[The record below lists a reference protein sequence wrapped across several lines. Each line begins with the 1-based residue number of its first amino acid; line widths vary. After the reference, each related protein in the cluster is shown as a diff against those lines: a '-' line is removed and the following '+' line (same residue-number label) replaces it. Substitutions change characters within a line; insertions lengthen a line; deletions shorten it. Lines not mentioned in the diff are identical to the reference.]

1 MSKTLAIL
9 NPFSG
14 RGRAAKLFPQVET
27 ELKRAGIEYDLA
39 RTRTALHAI
48 QLAWEAHADGYERI
62 IALGGDG
69 LAHEIVNGLMRAS
82 QEGETIALGV
92 IPLGTGNDFN
102 KMVPP
107 ACRVGQTHDNWRA
120 AINTI
125 ARGKTDLFDIGR
137 IVGDHPTPGHPHPH
151 YFDNGMDVGFG
162 ALVAKHAGSVPSFL
176 QGTSMY
182 LAAVFKTLA
191 NYQVPRL
198 KITLDDGTTIEQRS
212 TMTAIANGRCFGGG
226 FWIAPEAMPDDGQ
239 FDLMIARGLG
249 RAGILALVPRVMQ
262 GTHLT
267 HPAVRMTRA
276 ARIVIDSPD
285 PLVVEAD
292 GELPFLEAHHLE
304 IELLPRRLRLIV

>member
-1 MSKTLAIL
+1 MPKTLAIL

-27 ELKRAGIEYDLA
+27 ELKHAGIEYELA
-39 RTRTALHAI
+39 TTRNALHAI
-48 QLAWEAHADGYERI
+48 ELAQDAHVVGYARI
-62 IALGGDG
+62 LAIGGDG
-69 LAHEIVNGLMRAS
+69 LVHEIINGLLRAS
-82 QEGETIALGV
+82 GEGETIPLGI

-102 KMVPP
+102 KMMPP
-107 ACRVGQTHDNWRA
+107 ACRVGQTHDDWHV
-120 AINTI
+120 AIQTI
-125 ARGKTDLFDIGR
+125 ARGETDLFDVGR
-137 IVGDHPTPGHPHPH
+137 IVGDNPLPGQPHPH

-162 ALVAKHAGSVPSFL
+162 ALVAKHASSVPAFL

-198 KITLDDGTTIEQRS
+198 KITLNDGTTIEQRS

-226 FWIAPEAMPDDGQ
+226 FWIAPDAEPNDGQ
-239 FDLMIARGLG
+239 FDVMVAQGLG

-267 HPAVRMTRA
+267 HPAVRMLRA
-276 ARIVIDSPD
+276 ARVVIDSPD

-304 IELLPRRLRLIV
+304 IELLPRRVC